1 MGTVRYEQEIQ
12 LDLINKWLHMALMSR
27 ATYLWYSLHIK
38 LMSLIAMFASLLFMV
53 SKKRVA
59 EVSGDDKVDGAGWQS
74 PDPIIMAIAL
84 QYLLEL
90 GDMITVL
97 LNEYRDLEYR
107 VMVMQSCFTL
117 LDIPQEPSDQPRI
130 EDDTWPQKGDI
141 EVRDLNFRYR
151 PNLDLI
157 LENVRFKIKAGEKIG
172 VVGRTGAGKSTLTL
186 ALMRLIDSEKGQI
199 LIDGVNILEKDL
211 QQIRQ
216 KITIIPQD

>member
-157 LENVRFKIKAGEKIG
+157 LENVKFKIKAGEKIG

>member
-199 LIDGVNILEKDL
+199 LNDGVNILEKDL